1 MFESFKKGDESL
13 FIDSLSSMM
22 IKENGSVF
30 KRYANLANIAA
41 SIYDFLDDIN
51 WAGFYLFDGD
61 ELVLGPFV
69 GEPACTLIKLGR
81 GVCGTAAESKE
92 SIIVPDVSSFAGHI
106 ACSSKSRSELVVPIM
121 NGNKLYGV
129 IDIDSPSLDR
139 FKESDRLL
147 IERIAEVVSALS

>member
-139 FKESDRLL
+139 FKESDRFL

>member
-69 GEPACTLIKLGR
+69 GEPACTLIKPGR

-139 FKESDRLL
+139 FKESDRFL

>member
-1 MFESFKKGDESL
+1 MFESFKKRDESL

-51 WAGFYLFDGD
+51 WAGFYLFDDD

-69 GEPACTLIKLGR
+69 GEPACTSIKLGR

-106 ACSSKSRSELVVPIM
+106 ACSSKSRSELVVPIL
-121 NGNKLYGV
+121 NDNKLYGV